1 MSVYRQVLDYQ
12 ADRIEDV
19 LFSHKLPSRV
29 FGGMVTPRF
38 VRFRLALPMG
48 VKVKQVSNLAEEIA
62 LSLGVSSCRVFR
74 QGADVNVEVPRQ
86 QAQVVHL
93 LPLCKRLPEVPLHTA
108 VLGLDDRG
116 APLLLRL
123 SSPEVAHVLIA
134 GTTGSGKTEL
144 ARSMIAS
151 LALFNRQSD
160 AQLVLIDP
168 RGQGFAPFDGLAHLL
183 WPVVRDADEAVS
195 VLKRLVAEMERRDR
209 EGCERPRVVV
219 FVDELADLVYAGG
232 REVEHALTRLVQR
245 GRGAGIHV
253 VACTQKPTTA
263 IIGSLVKSNFPVRLV
278 GSVTSPEDAKVASG
292 ISQTGADRLL
302 GRGDFILVAK
312 GQVMRLQGAYIARD
326 EIAALVR
333 RSAQR
338 TEPIRLL
345 AAADDEGWMPR
356 LVQKVANG
364 FTRA

>member
-1 MSVYRQVLDYQ
+1 
-12 ADRIEDV
+12 
-19 LFSHKLPSRV
+19 
-29 FGGMVTPRF
+29 
-38 VRFRLALPMG
+38 
-48 VKVKQVSNLAEEIA
+48 
-62 LSLGVSSCRVFR
+62 
-74 QGADVNVEVPRQ
+74 
-86 QAQVVHL
+86 
-93 LPLCKRLPEVPLHTA
+93 
-108 VLGLDDRG
+108 
-116 APLLLRL
+116 
-123 SSPEVAHVLIA
+123 
-134 GTTGSGKTEL
+134 
-144 ARSMIAS
+144 
-151 LALFNRQSD
+151 
-160 AQLVLIDP
+160 
-168 RGQGFAPFDGLAHLL
+168 
-183 WPVVRDADEAVS
+183 
-195 VLKRLVAEMERRDR
+195 
-209 EGCERPRVVV
+209 
-219 FVDELADLVYAGG
+219 
-232 REVEHALTRLVQR
+232 
-245 GRGAGIHV
+245 

-345 AAADDEGWMPR
+345 AAADDKGWMPR